1 MLQANETWHLNLK
14 GMNAEQ
20 LAKIGGVA
28 ALIEAFTYAV
38 GFALHFIFL
47 DSSGYAG
54 PVQKVSFPVQHQS
67 IMHIGNLF
75 IYVVLGIASAV
86 LALPPRPSFA

>member
-1 MLQANETWHLNLK
+1 
-14 GMNAEQ
+14 MNAEQ

-38 GFALHFIFL
+38 GFALYFIFL
-47 DSSGYAG
+47 DSSGYAR
-54 PVQKVSFPVQHQS
+54 PVQKVVFLVQHQS

-75 IYVVLGIASAV
+75 IYVVLGIALAV